1 MLVRSLV
8 FLMAFQSWLWNAR
21 MARAA
26 DTDGPI
32 AGNVITRIPIPRRDG
47 LGAVRFPISHTQ
59 PETQVWFEQG
69 VALLHG
75 DDRSGA
81 DRSFFQAIRTE
92 PDCAMAWWGLAIANE
107 DDRPLADHFIRQA
120 ALRQAAVTPR
130 EQLWIDALRVSLDS
144 GTSEVD
150 WRSYLVTAYDRLATQ
165 YPDDL
170 EAYAFL
176 ARQLLQNRDAGLPL
190 PTTTTAEMA
199 IDRVLRESPD
209 HPALHYKLKLW
220 QDQYPERALATARQ
234 VQKALPG
241 QPRVLTTAGKIF
253 AALDRPEEA
262 LASLELSLATVEA
275 RRLEDRVTLFEVPG
289 TVENVALQVD
299 QRIRLGQVH
308 DAVLLCQRMIESPYP
323 EAAAAANRATG
334 TSRSTA
340 GVSSHAMRAV
350 LKPRQAGPT
359 HPTLTGQLKLLEIL
373 VNHGRWSE
381 LLDLA
386 NRGYFVSQDPEI
398 RWRSMHA
405 VGLAALSRRDEVA
418 VAAQRDQL
426 REVLGGLGPVQGS
439 MRSVQQA
446 ARDRALRELE
456 WCASAASS
464 QGVIVEPC
472 PSAQL
477 GDLFPALVLKSIE
490 GPNTV
495 ATPVDLATGPR
506 SVARGLSRIRQL
518 AAAESIDVAIRE
530 YDSLKQQFPQLDDDI
545 LSCSGIT
552 IGVGDQKPS
561 PSGIDPVQTSFPSPA
576 LSLPDRH
583 GAMISLESLRGR
595 PVVLVF
601 YLGAGCPHCIEQL
614 RSFAPLKQEYE
625 QAGATIVAVSTDS
638 VAGLK
643 ETFEVTGADSAI
655 PFQLVSDEALTAFR
669 DFGAYDVRDQKPLH
683 GTFLI
688 SPAGHVV
695 WHNIRRE
702 PFMATRVLLD
712 EILRVGAIRSGSTAS
727 PPLGVTR
734 SGE

>member
-8 FLMAFQSWLWNAR
+8 ILIAFQGLLWSPQIS
-21 MARAA
+21 RAA
-26 DTDGPI
+26 DTDGPV
-32 AGNVITRIPIPRRDG
+32 AGSVITRIPILRRDG
-47 LGAVRFPISHTQ
+47 LGTVRFPISHMH
-59 PETQVWFEQG
+59 PETQDWFEQG

-75 DDRSGA
+75 DDRAGA
-81 DRSFFQAIRTE
+81 DRSFFQAVRSE

-107 DDRPLADHFIRQA
+107 EDRSLAAHFIRQA
-120 ALRQAAVTPR
+120 ALRQATATPR
-130 EQLWIDALRVSLDS
+130 EQMWIDALRVSLDS

-150 WRSYLVTAYDRLATQ
+150 WRSYLVTAYDRIATQ

-176 ARQLLQNRDAGLPL
+176 ARQLLQNRDAGMPL
-190 PTTTTAEMA
+190 PTITTVDMA
-199 IDRVLRESPD
+199 IERVLRDSPH
-209 HPALHYKLKLW
+209 HPALHYQLKLW
-220 QDQYPERALATARQ
+220 LDQFPERALETARH
-234 VQKALPG
+234 VQKDLPA
-241 QPRVLTTAGKIF
+241 QSRVLTTAGKIL

-275 RRLEDRVTLFEVPG
+275 RRHEDRVTLFEVPG
-289 TVENVALQVD
+289 TVENIALQVD
-299 QRIRLGQVH
+299 QLIQLGRVH
-308 DAVLLCQRMIESPYP
+308 DAVLICQRMIEAPYP
-323 EAAAAANRATG
+323 EAGAAGRPTG
-334 TSRSTA
+334 ASRPIA
-340 GVSSHAMRAV
+340 GVSSHAMRAE
-350 LKPRQAGPT
+350 LKQRQTGPT

-373 VNHGRWSE
+373 ISHGRWSE

-398 RWRSMHA
+398 RWRSIHA
-405 VGLAALSRRDEVA
+405 LGLAHLSRRDAAA
-418 VAAQRDQL
+418 VAAQRDHL
-426 REVLGGLGPVQGS
+426 REVLDSLGPARQS
-439 MRSVQQA
+439 MRSSQQA
-446 ARDRALRELE
+446 ARETALRELE
-456 WCASAASS
+456 WCANTAASPGTS
-464 QGVIVEPC
+464 AEPC

-477 GDLFPALVLKSIE
+477 GELFPALLPTSSE
-490 GPNTV
+490 GPDSTAIQINL
-495 ATPVDLATGPR
+495 DSGPR
-506 SVARGLSRIRQL
+506 SVTRGLTQIRQL
-518 AAAESIDVAIRE
+518 AAAALVDVAIRE
-530 YDSLKQQFPQLDDDI
+530 YESLKQQFPRLDGDI

-552 IGVGDQKPS
+552 IAVKDQQAS
-561 PSGIDPVQTSFPSPA
+561 SSGINPVSTSFPSPA

-614 RSFAPLKQEYE
+614 RSFAPLKQDYE
-625 QAGATIVAVSTDS
+625 QAGVTIVAVSTDS

-643 ETFEVTGADSAI
+643 ETFEVTGAESAI

-688 SPAGHVV
+688 SPEGQVV

-702 PFMATRVLLD
+702 PFMATRALLD
-712 EILRVGAIRSGSTAS
+712 EILRGGAIRSGSPAN